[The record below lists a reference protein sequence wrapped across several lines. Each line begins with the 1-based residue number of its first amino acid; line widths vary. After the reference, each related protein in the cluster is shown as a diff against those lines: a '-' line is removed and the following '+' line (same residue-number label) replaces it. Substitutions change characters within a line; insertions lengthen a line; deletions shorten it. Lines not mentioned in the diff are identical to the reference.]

1 MLRNDENN
9 YRKVCEKDNIC
20 LTLHYQ
26 NQNAMIRRAIRRKL
40 AESGITQ
47 TQFSKVIG
55 VAPSNFNSFLTGV
68 RTMSYQKVVKALE
81 ELGLSIGLKAAGR
94 AVLPP
99 SELPEI
105 FKSYFAV
112 SGMKIKEVAE
122 KTEIDNTCLTAFF
135 NGYRTLPLKGIEKVM
150 ELFNLDVVEYIN
162 PKKKSA

>member
-1 MLRNDENN
+1 
-9 YRKVCEKDNIC
+9 
-20 LTLHYQ
+20 
-26 NQNAMIRRAIRRKL
+26 MIRRAIRRKL

-47 TQFSKVIG
+47 TQFCKVIG

-94 AVLPP
+94 AALPP

-105 FKSYFAV
+105 FKSYFAI